1 MWLFKSQRV
10 KGSESQR
17 IRVSE
22 KEESRGF
29 QAMIIVGLILFVA
42 ITYVWQ
48 RVMIVEL
55 GYEIERLRQ
64 ERTELTRKNAEL
76 LTEVSS
82 LTSLTRIEKIALSN
96 LNMKRPEKGAVIIVR
111 DIKPASIMI
120 GETEKGSPQ
129 KVSYLDLMGEDK
141 S

>member
-1 MWLFKSQRV
+1 MGLFKSQRV

-17 IRVSE
+17 IRVPE

-29 QAMIIVGLILFVA
+29 QAMIIVGLLLFVA

>member
-1 MWLFKSQRV
+1 MGLFKSQRA

-17 IRVSE
+17 LRVSE
-22 KEESRGF
+22 NDESRGF
-29 QAMIIVGLILFVA
+29 QAMIIVGLILFIA

-64 ERTELTRKNAEL
+64 ERTDLTRKNAEL

-82 LTSLTRIEKIALSN
+82 LASLPRIEKIALSN
-96 LNMKRPEKGAVIIVR
+96 LNMKRPEKGSVIIVR
-111 DIKPASIMI
+111 DIRPASIMI
-120 GETEKGSPQ
+120 GETEKGFPQ